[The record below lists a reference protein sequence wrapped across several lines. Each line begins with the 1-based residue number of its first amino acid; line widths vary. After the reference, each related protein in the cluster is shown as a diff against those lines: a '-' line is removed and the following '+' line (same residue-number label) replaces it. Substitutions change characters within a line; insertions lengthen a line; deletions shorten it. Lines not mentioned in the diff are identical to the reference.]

1 MVEAG
6 IRCLKGCVAG
16 METPTVAITLE
27 DEVEI
32 SQSRWNVN
40 TGNGRNEHIK
50 RLGYRKGT
58 FCLLE

>member
-16 METPTVAITLE
+16 METPPIEITLE

-32 SQSRWNVN
+32 SQSRWNVS
-40 TGNGRNEHIK
+40 TGKGRNE
-50 RLGYRKGT
+50 YMV
-58 FCLLE
+58 